1 MMPVLAAA
9 TKRAS
14 PLPARQAPP
23 AEARNGA
30 FCPFLHERKFLDQ
43 SATTGVTAKMSDSV
57 TCTHPARRAVRKPMK
72 TAAKQSRH
80 GMGTRAI
87 HAGQHPD
94 PSTGAIMTPIYATS
108 TYVQE
113 SPGKH
118 KGYEYSRTQNPTRM
132 AYERCVADLEGGV
145 AGFAFASGLAAAATV
160 LDLLDSGSHVI
171 AMDDLYGGTYRLFEK
186 VRRRSA
192 GLDFSF
198 VDLNDSGA
206 MKAALKP
213 NTRMIWAETPT
224 NPMLKL
230 VDLVKVAAF
239 AKKHGLILVVD
250 NTFCSPM
257 IQRPLEYGADLVLH
271 SATKYLNGHS
281 DMVGGIVVAGSKAM
295 AEQMGFLQ
303 NSVGAVA
310 GPFDAFLAMR
320 GLKTLHLRMKAH
332 CESALELAK
341 WLEKHPAVERVI
353 YPGLKSHPQHALA
366 KRQMDGFGGIIT
378 IEVKGGLK
386 KARRM
391 LERCE
396 LFALA
401 ESLGGVESLIEHP
414 AIMTHA
420 SVPAANRKR
429 LGISDGLIRLS
440 VGVEDIADLRAELE
454 YALR

>member
-1 MMPVLAAA
+1 
-9 TKRAS
+9 
-14 PLPARQAPP
+14 
-23 AEARNGA
+23 
-30 FCPFLHERKFLDQ
+30 
-43 SATTGVTAKMSDSV
+43 
-57 TCTHPARRAVRKPMK
+57 MK
-72 TAAKQSRH
+72 SGKQRSEQ

-171 AMDDLYGGTYRLFEK
+171 AMDDLYGGTYRLFER

-198 VDLNDSGA
+198 VDLNDTA
-206 MKAALKP
+206 ALKAALKP

-230 VDLVKVAAF
+230 VDLAKVAAF

-257 IQRPLEYGADLVLH
+257 VQRPLEYGADLVLH
-271 SATKYLNGHS
+271 SATKYINGHS
-281 DMVGGIVVAGSKAM
+281 DMVGGIVVAGSQELAAQM
-295 AEQMGFLQ
+295 AFLQ

-320 GLKTLHLRMKAH
+320 GLKTLHLRMRQH
-332 CESALELAK
+332 CASALELAS
-341 WLEKHPAVERVI
+341 WLEKHPAIERVI

-366 KRQMDGFGGIIT
+366 KRQMHGFGGIVT

-420 SVPAANRKR
+420 SVPAANRRR
-429 LGISDGLIRLS
+429 LGISDGLVRLS
-440 VGVEDIADLRAELE
+440 VGVEDVADLRAELAD
-454 YALR
+454 ALGK